1 MSLRERLDDLEYPR
15 EYPFKL
21 VFQARSSLAAE
32 VESQLRQVLGADR
45 HWKLN
50 LQPSRTGKYVS
61 LTVSLQVCSA
71 EEVEQLHRHLAAL
84 PGVLVQ
90 L

>member
-1 MSLRERLDDLEYPR
+1 MSLRERLDDLEYPC
-15 EYPFKL
+15 EYPYKL

-32 VESQLRQVLGADR
+32 VETQLHEVLGSDR
-45 HWKLN
+45 SWKLN

-61 LTVSLQVCSA
+61 LTVTLEVYSA
-71 EEVEQLHRHLAAL
+71 DEVEQLHRHLAAL

>member
-1 MSLRERLDDLEYPR
+1 MSLRERLDDLEYPC

-32 VESQLRQVLGADR
+32 VEAQLHQVLGSDR
-45 HWKLN
+45 KWNLN

-71 EEVEQLHRHLAAL
+71 DEVEQLHHHLSSL